1 MDDNK
6 ICCPWCGGLMEPVCE
21 KQRLLVNLLRKKT
34 FYSIAMRCIE
44 CGAQGP
50 EISLVA
56 DQDEGLLAAAR
67 AAKEPPQSWTPYDR
81 DGIIQPEKLE
91 AMGIEECEELAHI
104 WHEARHGRVSVWPVK
119 PGEIYY
125 KIQARGMPMYDDK
138 DRYIGQRIKIDLTQR
153 IFMAGQ
159 SWGASCFR
167 TKEEAMAEAERRWPG
182 IQLEPESLRNF
193 VKTLAGTTVRR
204 AVETGDMHGETTA
217 TDEHAGKLTRE
228 DIEGPKDNNDEP
240 GAE

>member
-6 ICCPWCGGLMEPVCE
+6 ITCPWCGGLMEPICE
-21 KQRLLVNLLRKKT
+21 EKKLLINLLRKRT
-34 FYSIAMRCIE
+34 FYNVALRCIE

-50 EISLVA
+50 EISLA
-56 DQDEGLLAAAR
+56 ANQDMGLEAAIRAAR
-67 AAKEPPQSWTPYDR
+67 RPRAAWEPYDR
-81 DGIIQPEKLE
+81 ECIAQPEKME
-91 AMGIEECEELAHI
+91 ALGIEEAKELAHI

-125 KIQARGMPMYDDK
+125 KVQARGLAMYDDEDK
-138 DRYIGQRIKIDLTQR
+138 YIGQRIKIDLTQR

-159 SWGASCFR
+159 SWGANCFR
-167 TKEEAMAEAERRWPG
+167 TKEEAMAEADRRWPG
-182 IQLEPESLRNF
+182 IQLEPESVRSD
-193 VKTLAGTTVRR
+193 VTTLAGTEVRR

-228 DIEGPKDNNDEP
+228 DIEGPKDNNDE